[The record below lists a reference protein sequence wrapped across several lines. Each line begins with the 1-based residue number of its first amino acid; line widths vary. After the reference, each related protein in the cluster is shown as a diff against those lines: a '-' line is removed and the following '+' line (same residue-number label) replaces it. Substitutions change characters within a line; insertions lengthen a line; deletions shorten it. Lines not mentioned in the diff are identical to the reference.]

1 MGEADRPQR
10 STYLLVGAVSIA
22 LVVGWLVAPHLLKGL
37 VGSAVAGAVALG
49 SAQKIRRRAN
59 KAHADQIKV
68 ETEHIDNLEDSS
80 EAAVAAAET
89 RSSSNPQAGADGL
102 TAEERRARLD
112 AASQELK

>member
-1 MGEADRPQR
+1 MGEAGSPHR
-10 STYLLVGAVSIA
+10 SIYLLVGVVSIV
-22 LVVGWLVAPHLLKGL
+22 LVVGWLVAPHLVKGL

-49 SAQKIRRRAN
+49 GAQKIRRHAN
-59 KAHADQIKV
+59 KAHAEQIKA
-68 ETEHIDNLEDSS
+68 ETEHINTLEGSS